1 MFRIGLF
8 ARLCQVSVSALRY
21 YDEIGLLKPSHV
33 DRYTGYRYYTA
44 DQAPRL
50 NRIISFKEL
59 GLSLEAIDQ
68 LLAQNVPA
76 PRLNEM
82 LRQKQAEL
90 EGQIG
95 EYQDQLERVKARLKQ
110 VEWEC

>member
-33 DRYTGYRYYTA
+33 DRFTGYRYYTA
-44 DQAPRL
+44 DQVPRL
-50 NRIISFKEL
+50 NRITSFKEL

-68 LLAQNVPA
+68 PLAQNVPTHQ
-76 PRLNEM
+76 LSEM
-82 LRQKQAEL
+82 LRRKESEL

-95 EYQDQLERVKARLKQ
+95 EYQEQLERVKARL
-110 VEWEC
+110 